1 MNILTIS
8 SLPLFL
14 GGLRGSEWVI
24 IAIVVLLLFGAKRIP
39 QLMRNVGK
47 GIRGFKEGMNDM
59 RAEINKPI
67 DKKDDEKVDEPKT
80 DESKKD

>member
-1 MNILTIS
+1 MNILAIIPI
-8 SLPLFL
+8 PLFL

-24 IAIVVLLLFGAKRIP
+24 IAVVVLLLFGAKRIP

-67 DKKDDEKVDEPKT
+67 DNKDDEQKTESKTDEPK
-80 DESKKD
+80 KD